1 MVNCMHVIERIKCW
15 FNKNK
20 KYILIGGT
28 IALILV
34 GSSIGY
40 VLYKKE
46 KMTFP
51 DWLKKASKEELE
63 EVYEKLRLNFCKT
76 GVKEFGMEQIS
87 SELGERG
94 AKEWFEKHPPNTN
107 PDFRWTD
114 ANRWEK
120 D

>member
-1 MVNCMHVIERIKCW
+1 MHFFERIKCC
-15 FNKNK
+15 NKNK

-34 GSSIGY
+34 GLSIGY

-46 KMTFP
+46 KMAFL
-51 DWLKKASKEELE
+51 DWLKKATKEELE
-63 EVYEKLRLNFCKT
+63 EVYEELRLNFCKT
-76 GVKEFGMEQIS
+76 GVKEFGVEQIS
-87 SELGERG
+87 RELRERG

-107 PDFRWTD
+107 PNFRWTD
-114 ANRWEK
+114 VNRWEN

>member
-46 KMTFP
+46 RMTFP

-94 AKEWFEKHPPNTN
+94 AKEWFKKHPPNTN

>member
-51 DWLKKASKEELE
+51 DWLKKAS
-63 EVYEKLRLNFCKT
+63 RDT
-76 GVKEFGMEQIS
+76 
-87 SELGERG
+87 R
-94 AKEWFEKHPPNTN
+94 
-107 PDFRWTD
+107 R
-114 ANRWEK
+114 
-120 D
+120 